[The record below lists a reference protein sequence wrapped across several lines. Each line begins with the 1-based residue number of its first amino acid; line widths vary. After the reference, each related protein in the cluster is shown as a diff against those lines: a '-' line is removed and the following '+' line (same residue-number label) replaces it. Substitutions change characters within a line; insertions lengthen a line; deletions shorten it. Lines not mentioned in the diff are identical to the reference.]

1 MYLDAGQSFLT
12 DGSFPISPNGRRDIF
27 APLPMPYNPRYL
39 GKMYDTNVGHLWV
52 RADGSAFEM
61 DLTDGSNDWTQV
73 ELGLGWNPFK
83 KAWGYV
89 KKGARW
95 VTRQVKKGY
104 DVVVKKV
111 KDFDKWMRSNV
122 PGYNY
127 VSDFV
132 IEIGKETKAFLAEAV
147 NGFIELAIYTAGVLV
162 TSLIGS
168 ACAYG
173 ISAGVPIPPEMCSAL
188 AVAAG
193 LATAAALRSLKND
206 VVAEWN
212 KPASTSDGEVVTP
225 APPASSPN
233 ANPLNNGVQALAM
246 GMAAA
251 KCGMPPGLPGEDA
264 PPGTLVTYLGREPNP
279 DADPCSR
286 AAHWDSWL
294 DQARFDPE
302 QATDIP
308 YYTCRRDTAK
318 FECDKE
324 RMRTMGLLTTRISIE
339 KIMGAKRIDENRV
352 KSLAK
357 LTPRGLISTV
367 SANLEFPDKVKAVV
381 KTDPEKEKKQAV
393 FEQKKAK
400 AELAQLEKVESD
412 NTYLFV
418 ALAVV
423 GGGALY
429 YAKKKGMF

>member
-1 MYLDAGQSFLT
+1 MYLDAAQSSLT
-12 DGSFPISPNGRRDIF
+12 DGSFPISPNGRRNIF

-61 DLTDGSNDWTQV
+61 DLTDGLGDWAEV
-73 ELGLGWNPFK
+73 ELGLGFFK

-104 DVVVKKV
+104 EVVVKKV
-111 KDFDKWMRSNV
+111 KDFDRWMRSNV

-132 IEIGKETKAFLAEAV
+132 IEIGRETKVFLAEAV

-162 TSLIGS
+162 TSIIGS
-168 ACAYG
+168 ACAAG
-173 ISAGVPIPPEMCSAL
+173 VSAGIPIPPDLCAYI

-193 LATAAALRSLKND
+193 AATVSALQSLKKE

-212 KPASTSDGEVVTP
+212 KPASSVDGEIITP
-225 APPASSPN
+225 EPPASSPD
-233 ANPLNNGVQALAM
+233 ANPINNGVQALAM
-246 GMAAA
+246 GIAAA
-251 KCGMPPGLPGEDA
+251 KCGMPPGMPGEDA

-279 DADPCSR
+279 DDAPCSR

-294 DQARFDPE
+294 QQARFDPE
-302 QATDIP
+302 QSADIP

-324 RMRTMGLLTTRISIE
+324 RMRTMGLLTTRLSVE
-339 KIMGAKRIDENRV
+339 NIMGAERINENRV
-352 KSLAK
+352 ASLAR

-367 SANLEFPDKVKAVV
+367 SANLVFPDKVKTVV

-393 FEQKKAK
+393 LAQKKAK
-400 AELAQLEKVESD
+400 VQLTQLEKAESD